1 MSITQASMLSWA
13 GDLKSFILSGFQTLP
28 LALGG
33 TFLMLSLFTAN
44 YAMLFVTF
52 GMLVVTPILQFPI
65 NIAAEFVGE
74 MTGLSSVF
82 GVNKSD
88 LCDLI
93 QQFPVSL
100 SSVKSGYS
108 GISLW
113 LAMMSF
119 IMGYILTN
127 AIALLQYTSDIPSDA
142 TADVKKEMD
151 SGINNRMVHA
161 YVSIIMIIILYIV
174 IIAQRFMS
182 GCESKFGIS
191 IGAAL
196 FSVLGFL
203 WYILLSWKTGGRLA
217 DLFGI
222 ANRLL
227 RPGAMNN
234 EPVACLPYA
243 GTK

>member
-1 MSITQASMLSWA
+1 MLSWA
-13 GDLKSFILSGFQTLP
+13 GDLKSFITSGFQTLP

-33 TFLMLSLFTAN
+33 TFLVLSLFTAN

-65 NIAAEFVGE
+65 NIAAEFIGV
-74 MTGLSSVF
+74 MTDLSIF
-82 GVNKSD
+82 KINKSD

-93 QQFPVSL
+93 QQFPVNV

-127 AIALLQYTSDIPSDA
+127 AIALLQYTTDIPSDT

-151 SGINNRMVHA
+151 TGVNNRMIHA

-182 GCESKFGIS
+182 GCDSMFGLS

-234 EPVACLPYA
+234 EPVACMPYA